1 MKTNK
6 RNQRFKFVDLFAG
19 CGGLSLGLE
28 LSGFDPI
35 FVNELNADALE
46 TYLVNRDLDHPLLR
60 SKYHIADV
68 KNLIANNGRRLQRL
82 IKDIKNDYQIDIQ
95 KNELDLLVG
104 GPPCQGF
111 SGMGHRRSYAV
122 NKNELPSNHLYK
134 DMAYVVSIMKPK
146 IFLFENVKG
155 LMTARWTMD
164 GEPGEIWE
172 DVKRPFS
179 SIKIDGKKGYQVHPE
194 LVYSKS
200 YGVPQNRPRVLLVGI
215 RNDLSFTPN
224 KSIFANGFLPSPKNE
239 FINLKDLLGDLA
251 DPNYEN
257 GGETFAYSCN
267 PQNDIQTWLRT
278 NAFTGSFAGK
288 GSPLTEQKYS
298 NHRND
303 ISEKFKF
310 MQKNNGKIPESMKTK
325 KFSQK
330 LLPSVWTS
338 KGPTITATSMPDD
351 FVHYDQP
358 RTLTV
363 REWAR
368 LQTFPDWY
376 QFTGKRTTGGI
387 RRAGNPQEGIFE
399 REVPKYT
406 QIGNAVPVSLA
417 MALGKH
423 FKKIL
428 ES

>member
-6 RNQRFKFVDLFAG
+6 RKQRFKFVDLFAG

-172 DVKRPFS
+172 DVKRTFS

-215 RNDLSFTPN
+215 RKDLSFTPN
-224 KSIFANGFLPSPKNE
+224 KSIFDNGFLPSPKDE